1 VPKNLTPGVIHGSR
15 VHKGVDKAIT
25 YAKTPVLA
33 PEVILPGRWGHVGGG
48 VWRGV
53 CALPECGS
61 YVEQW
66 GTGWN
71 GDLAHHEH
79 SHGLDVV
86 GVNVAMFS

>member
-1 VPKNLTPGVIHGSR
+1 MTKNLTPGVIHGSR

-53 CALPECGS
+53 CALPECGA